1 MRSAAPVTQ
10 NHLSKPEDLMLQK
23 YNPSQEISALTSE
36 HVCGH
41 VSCTAPTLCNA
52 SLQILFKRPTSAMI
66 FEIARKPSGFAHFW
80 RGREPITL
88 ATEKDS

>member
-36 HVCGH
+36 HV
-41 VSCTAPTLCNA
+41 
-52 SLQILFKRPTSAMI
+52 
-66 FEIARKPSGFAHFW
+66 
-80 RGREPITL
+80 
-88 ATEKDS
+88 